1 MSNES
6 DKVDQPDSLVRPYRR
21 PEYSLKRNCQCNQSK
36 VCLRCLIFDN
46 NNKKG
51 AGTVIFIKYSI
62 DIVLIMKKIKTGK
75 YLATFDCTVAFD
87 RIMETRECG
96 PAYWEIIGNAR
107 IINPPKSASLNQKN
121 AWENVIRIHLF
132 LSGYC

>member
-6 DKVDQPDSLVRPYRR
+6 GKVDQSDSLVRPYRR

-36 VCLRCLIFDN
+36 GCLRCLIFDN
-46 NNKKG
+46 NKKG
-51 AGTVIFIKYSI
+51 AGIVVFIKYFI
-62 DIVLIMKKIKTGK
+62 DFVMTMKKIKTGK
-75 YLATFDCTVAFD
+75 YLATFDCTIALD
-87 RIMETRECG
+87 RIMETRKCG

-107 IINPPKSASLNQKN
+107 IINPPKSTSLNKKN

-132 LSGYC
+132 LSGYG

>member
-51 AGTVIFIKYSI
+51 AGIVIFIKYSI
-62 DIVLIMKKIKTGK
+62 DIVLIMKKSRQGNIWRRLMVLLLSIASWKHGNVGLPIGK
-75 YLATFDCTVAFD
+75 
-87 RIMETRECG
+87 
-96 PAYWEIIGNAR
+96 
-107 IINPPKSASLNQKN
+107 
-121 AWENVIRIHLF
+121 
-132 LSGYC
+132 LSEMLE